1 MEITSHLNEVEL
13 AELVSASSGNLSTH
27 LAHCDLCLVRVARM
41 REIVAGLRAVGVE
54 PDEFWIG
61 QRAAIRA
68 KIARRKLARTPI
80 AAATG
85 PSAWRWSGLTWA
97 GAGAVLVLAG
107 LLVSGESAP
116 PPVPGATTPQAA
128 NDPDHELLLAVER
141 VMQSSGPEALEPA
154 AFLVREVNRK
164 DQPRA
169 TSKIHRRNSP
179 RQNSPQGDSQ

>member
-1 MEITSHLNEVEL
+1 MEMTSHLNEVEL
-13 AELVSASSGNLSTH
+13 AEYVSENSGNLDTH
-27 LAHCDLCLVRVARM
+27 LAHCDLCLDRVARM
-41 REIVAGLRAVGVE
+41 REIFAGLRAVGVE

-61 QRAAIRA
+61 QRAAIRT

-85 PSAWRWSGLTWA
+85 PSEWRWSGLTWA
-97 GAGAVLVLAG
+97 GAAAVLVLAG

-116 PPVPGATTPQAA
+116 PPAPGATPPQAA

-164 DQPRA
+164 AQPRP

-179 RQNSPQGDSQ
+179 RQNSPQGASQ

>member
-13 AELVSASSGNLSTH
+13 AEFVSDSSGNMDTH
-27 LAHCDLCLVRVARM
+27 LAHCDLCLDRVARM
-41 REIVAGLRAVGVE
+41 REIIAGLRAVGVE

-61 QRAAIRA
+61 QRAAIRT

-80 AAATG
+80 AMATG
-85 PSAWRWSGLTWA
+85 PFVWRWSALTWA
-97 GAGAVLVLAG
+97 GAAAVLVLAG

-116 PPVPGATTPQAA
+116 PPAPGATTPQAA

-164 DQPRA
+164 AQPRA
-169 TSKIHRRNSP
+169 TSKVHRRNSP